1 MKMPRYTFV
10 CEDCGEYSE
19 MVSSISEYDK
29 SLAEYKCPHCKSKNV
44 VRSYEDDNTYCSVK
58 EIKTMMQLA
67 EANEKKYG
75 KELTAKMRED
85 HKTKR
90 KEGMKELPKGM
101 SRINSASDMTDNYT
115 KSDWKKKGRLK

>member
-1 MKMPRYTFV
+1 MPRYTFV

-19 MVSSISEYDK
+19 MVASIAEYDK
-29 SLAEYKCPHCKSKNV
+29 ALSEYKCPECNSKKV

-75 KELTAKMRED
+75 KELVAKMREE

-115 KSDWKKKGRLK
+115 KADWKKKGKTK

>member
-1 MKMPRYTFV
+1 MPRYTFL
-10 CEDCGEYSE
+10 CEKCGEYSE

-29 SLAEYKCPHCKSKNV
+29 ALSEYKCPECNSTKV

-58 EIKTMMQLA
+58 EIKTVMQLA

-75 KELTAKMRED
+75 KELTAKMREE

-90 KEGMKELPKGM
+90 TEGMKELPKGM
-101 SRINSASDMTDNYT
+101 SRINSVSDMKDNYT
-115 KSDWKKKGRLK
+115 KADWKKKGRTK